1 MSDTRLHGDDA
12 SRLDRIES
20 VVRTALGEWNFL
32 IPGLLFAL
40 TLGYA
45 YVNPKLGA
53 SEPASEAVFA
63 LLAGVLLG
71 VAVTR
76 TARKSDAVPIAEEES
91 DGPGVR
97 PY

>member
-1 MSDTRLHGDDA
+1 MSDTRLHGDDP

-40 TLGYA
+40 TLVYA
-45 YVNPKLGA
+45 LLNPTIGA

-63 LLAGVLLG
+63 VVALVLLG
-71 VAVTR
+71 VAARR
-76 TARKSDAVPIAEEES
+76 TARKSDAVPYEEEDDS
-91 DGPGVR
+91 PGVR
-97 PY
+97 P

>member
-1 MSDTRLHGDDA
+1 MSDTRLHGGDA

-32 IPGLLFAL
+32 IPGLLFAV
-40 TLGYA
+40 TLVYA
-45 YVNPKLGA
+45 FVNPKIGA
-53 SEPASEAVFA
+53 SEPASEAAFA
-63 LLAGVLLG
+63 LVACVLLG